1 MRIHGITRVFT
12 IVLLTLIIPAAS
24 FEITHDVNIIDYDEE
39 AIFVYVTTSQVAEI
53 TLERFEP
60 VRIGLDDVRYGKANY
75 KVMGI
80 NCVVGRHATFKLQP
94 IDRTKDIVIPVTL
107 RYENKSRTLTYTVI
121 APEPSPTPLMLA
133 PVISEPVPVPEPEQN
148 NNLMLVL
155 GAIAVLAFGII
166 VYSTISSKRA

>member
-12 IVLLTLIIPAAS
+12 LVLLTLIIPAAS
-24 FEITHDVNIIDYDEE
+24 FEITHDVNIIDYDED

-60 VRIGLDDVRYGKANY
+60 VRIGLNDVRYGKANY

-80 NCVVGRHATFKLQP
+80 NCVVGRHATFNLRP

-121 APEPSPTPLMLA
+121 APEPSPTPLMVA
-133 PVISEPVPVPEPEQN
+133 PVISEPVPEPKQN

-155 GAIAVLAFGII
+155 GAIAVLALGII